1 MTVLRGLTGL
11 AGPRYLGFAAI
22 TYMLGV
28 GISRYLGNETH
39 VKLLGLGFVGVLLG
53 TASMGLLEGVF
64 RPARDPLV
72 QAETRDERRALRN
85 AALYAS
91 MAALAAM
98 GFTSYVVFTSGG
110 LTAPV
115 LINQVLALVVILL
128 FAIPPIRIADKGLGE
143 LLLAVQMAHVPIS
156 GGFMLQAGG
165 PHPLVYVCVGSLT
178 LLLLSTL
185 IALDFPSF
193 GQDLS
198 YNRATLLMRLGW
210 ENALR
215 IHHLLLAGT
224 YLILAAAPLSGFAV
238 ERFLPAFLTIPFA
251 VLQVYLLQQIA
262 GGARPMWRLM
272 RANAVAL
279 FVLTTY
285 LLTLS
290 FWSH

>member
-11 AGPRYLGFAAI
+11 ARPLYMGIAAL
-22 TYMLGV
+22 TYMLGI
-28 GISRYLGNETH
+28 GISRYLGNETN
-39 VKLLGLGFVGVLLG
+39 VELLGLGLVGVLLG
-53 TASMGLLEGVF
+53 QACMGLLEGVF
-64 RPARDPLV
+64 RPAADPLV
-72 QAETRDERRALRN
+72 QGETREARRALRN

-91 MAALAAM
+91 MAALAAV
-98 GFTSYVVFTSGG
+98 GFISYVVFTTGD

-143 LLLAVQMAHVPIS
+143 LLLAVEMAHVPIS
-156 GGFMLQAGG
+156 GGFMLQAGS

-185 IALDFPSF
+185 VALDFPSF

-198 YNRATLLMRLGW
+198 YNRATLLTRLGW

-224 YLILAAAPLSGFAV
+224 YLILAAAPLSGFAL

-251 VLQVYLLQQIA
+251 ALQVYLLQQIA
-262 GGARPMWRLM
+262 GGAKPMWILM

-279 FVLTTY
+279 FVLTAY

-290 FWSH
+290 FWFH